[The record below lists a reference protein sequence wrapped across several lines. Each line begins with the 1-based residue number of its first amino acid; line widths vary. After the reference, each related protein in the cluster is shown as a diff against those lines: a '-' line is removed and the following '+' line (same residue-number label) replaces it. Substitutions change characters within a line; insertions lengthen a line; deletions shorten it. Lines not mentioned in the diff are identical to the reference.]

1 MKTTNAII
9 FAIAIV
15 LFAAIAGNYYYKRCT
30 ASRTIS
36 VTGLGE
42 VNFTSDL
49 IVWSGNFSETA
60 PSLEEAYAKL
70 DKDRQIIID
79 YLKNNGLSD
88 NEIIVEAVGVDEE
101 YKDQYSP
108 DGKYIGQKF
117 AGYTLSQDITISS
130 SQVDLVEDISRKI
143 TELINQGIDFTS
155 YQPSYYYTHLADLK
169 LELIKDASE
178 NARKRAENMIEGSGA
193 KLGKL
198 VNASMGVF
206 QITGLYS
213 NEDYSWGGTYNTTS
227 KNKTARIT
235 VHQVYMLK

>member
-9 FAIAIV
+9 FSVAII
-15 LFAAIAGNYYYKRCT
+15 LFAAIAGNYYYKRGT

-42 VNFTSDL
+42 YNFTSDL

-60 PSLEEAYAKL
+60 TTLEEAYAKL
-70 DKDRQIIID
+70 DKDRQIILN
-79 YLKNNGLSD
+79 YLKNKGLSD
-88 NEIIVEAVGVDEE
+88 NEIIVEAVSADED
-101 YKDQYSP
+101 YDDQYSP
-108 DGKYIGQKF
+108 DGKYIGQEF
-117 AGYTLSQDITISS
+117 SGYTLTQNITINS
-130 SQVDLVEDISRKI
+130 SQVNLVENISRQI

-155 YQPSYYYTHLADLK
+155 NSPSYYYTHLSDLK
-169 LELIKDASE
+169 LELIKKASE

-198 VNASMGVF
+198 VSATMGVF

>member
-9 FAIAIV
+9 FSIAIV
-15 LFAAIAGNYYYKRCT
+15 LFAAIAGNYYYKRGT
-30 ASRTIS
+30 TSRTIS

-49 IVWSGNFSETA
+49 IVWSGNFTQSAST
-60 PSLEEAYAKL
+60 LEEAYSKL
-70 DKDRQIIID
+70 DKDRQIILN
-79 YLKNNGLSD
+79 YLKEQGLSD
-88 NEIIVEAVGVDEE
+88 NEIIVEAVNVDED
-101 YKDQYSP
+101 YDDVYSP
-108 DGKYIGQKF
+108 EGKYIGQKF
-117 AGYTLSQDITISS
+117 TGYTLSQDITISS
-130 SQVDLVEDISRKI
+130 SQVDLVENISRQI
-143 TELINQGIDFTS
+143 SELINQGIDFTS
-155 YQPSYYYTHLADLK
+155 YSPNYYYTHLSDLK
-169 LELIKDASE
+169 LELIKEASE